1 MVRLNLL
8 APADRA
14 VLDEAR
20 RVGAVLRAGLGLLL
34 AIVVVMA
41 GALAGAGWLERES
54 AALHRTAPGRTSP
67 DASLTA
73 LRTEVSERANLL
85 KESLSAGSAP
95 VAVFAATLAA
105 APAGVSLNAVTLN
118 GQART
123 LTLTG
128 TAANRGD
135 VFTFTAALED
145 AAGVARVEA
154 PLSSLASRTNVPFTV
169 LVSLTP

>member
-20 RVGAVLRAGLGLLL
+20 RVGAVLRTGLGLLL

-41 GALAGAGWLERES
+41 GALTGAGWLERQIT
-54 AALHRTAPGRTSP
+54 ALHRTAPDRTNP

-73 LRTEVSERANLL
+73 LRAEVNERANLL

-95 VAVFAATLAA
+95 LEVFAASLAA
-105 APAGVSLNAVTLN
+105 IPAGVSLNAVNLD
-118 GQART
+118 GQAHT

-135 VFTFTAALED
+135 VVTFTAALED
-145 AAGVARVEA
+145 ETGVVRVEA
-154 PLSSLASRTNVPFTV
+154 PLSSLAPRTNVPFTV
-169 LVSLTP
+169 LVTLTP